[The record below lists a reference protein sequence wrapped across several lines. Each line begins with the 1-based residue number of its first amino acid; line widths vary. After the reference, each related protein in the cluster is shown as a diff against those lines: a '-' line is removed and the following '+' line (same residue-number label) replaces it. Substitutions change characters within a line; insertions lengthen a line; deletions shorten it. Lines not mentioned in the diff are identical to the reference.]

1 MGGEGTE
8 FSTELIYQ
16 KNPWGLPETLELNE
30 LVMGFIDELGEFI
43 L

>member
-16 KNPWGLPETLELNE
+16 ENPWDLPETLELNE